1 MTATTDSLKR
11 DVLLVLIAQAV
22 LMLITAAVIFLVMGG
37 SAAFSAIYG
46 SLITLVGTGW
56 MGHRVDQAG
65 TFAEQDNSAGSALAL
80 YGGAVQRFLFVLAA
94 LAVGMG
100 LLKLSPLPLLA
111 GFAITQLGYL
121 VIVFKRTS

>member
-46 SLITLVGTGW
+46 SLVTLAGTGW
-56 MGHRVDQAG
+56 TGHRVDRAS
-65 TFAEQDNSAGSALAL
+65 TFAEQGNLAGSALVL
-80 YGGAVQRFLFVLAA
+80 YGGVVQRYLFVLAA

-111 GFAITQLGYL
+111 GFVITHLGYL
-121 VIVFKRTS
+121 VVVFKRKS